1 MSKRILHVEDDGDT
15 QLLVKTLLEKHGYIV
30 SNAVEG
36 NDCLDIL
43 EKDDI
48 DLVLLDVMLPDTSGW
63 DIFRRIRKNPK
74 NNDLK
79 TVFLSVIPVSDEQL
93 EALKDEGVA
102 DYIMKPFKNKDL
114 IRRINTA
121 LG

>member
-1 MSKRILHVEDDGDT
+1 
-15 QLLVKTLLEKHGYIV
+15 
-30 SNAVEG
+30 
-36 NDCLDIL
+36 
-43 EKDDI
+43 
-48 DLVLLDVMLPDTSGW
+48 MLPDTSGW
-63 DIFRRIRKNPK
+63 DIFGGIRKNPK